1 MSFIWLVGAFDRNA
15 RPGAPHH
22 GEITPIVCTVIV
34 LNIPKCLFQQN
45 RTCSAWMK
53 SQLRNVHP
61 TNSPLWLLVF
71 KHGAISPSETSVSRL
86 GTNSEHTHGTAAACV
101 MCHVDVCS
109 LGREEKIEP
118 TSERAIGN
126 KPLRFFFS
134 PPLQKTKSFAVIPE
148 SSTKAESQLSPIRSP
163 RAVTISL
170 EVLDENCPD

>member
-1 MSFIWLVGAFDRNA
+1 MWYEREAAKMSFIWLDGAFDRNA

-126 KPLRFFFS
+126 KPLRFFFFPPS
-134 PPLQKTKSFAVIPE
+134 PK
-148 SSTKAESQLSPIRSP
+148 
-163 RAVTISL
+163 
-170 EVLDENCPD
+170 N

>member
-1 MSFIWLVGAFDRNA
+1 
-15 RPGAPHH
+15 
-22 GEITPIVCTVIV
+22 
-34 LNIPKCLFQQN
+34 
-45 RTCSAWMK
+45 
-53 SQLRNVHP
+53 
-61 TNSPLWLLVF
+61 
-71 KHGAISPSETSVSRL
+71 
-86 GTNSEHTHGTAAACV
+86 